1 MVALMQGWSAILVT
15 AIFIVVSGALGTMVS
30 ATEMDEDEFFETE
43 LNVSQIGSTRF
54 DRYVE
59 SYRGVEKPG
68 TIIVDTR
75 NKKLYHVLSGSRA
88 TVCSVGVGRE
98 GFEWSGRSFVSCKAE
113 WPSWTLPVEM
123 HARQP
128 GLPKFMPGGPDNPMG
143 ARALYIG
150 DTLYRI
156 HGTNDAR
163 TVGRAL
169 SSGCIRMLND
179 DVIHLFEQVK
189 VGARVVAR

>member
-1 MVALMQGWSAILVT
+1 MRNWRKKL
-15 AIFIVVSGALGTMVS
+15 LGTFVAVVVGGVAS
-30 ATEMDEDEFFETE
+30 GLAPLRASEMEEDAFFEAE
-43 LNVSQIGSTRF
+43 LKVSLIGSTRF
-54 DRYVE
+54 ERHVE
-59 SYRGVEKPG
+59 SYRGAEKPG

-75 NKKLYHVLSGSRA
+75 KKKLYHVLSASKAMVYG
-88 TVCSVGVGRE
+88 VGVGRE
-98 GFEWSGRSFVSCKAE
+98 GFEWSGRSFVSAKAE
-113 WPSWTLPVEM
+113 WPSWTPPAEM

-128 GLPKFMPGGPDNPMG
+128 GLPKFMPGGPENPMG

-169 SSGCIRMLND
+169 SSGCIRMLNE
-179 DVIHLFEQVK
+179 DVIHLFENVK
-189 VGARVVAR
+189 VGAQVVVY